1 MSRVIVC
8 ANQKGGVAKT
18 TTTVNLG
25 IGLAK
30 KGMRVLVIDNDP
42 QSSLT
47 VALGFQNPAKL
58 DYTMTTVLNHVIEE
72 EDFDP
77 RECILHHKEG
87 VDLLPSNAT
96 LNSVETALLNV
107 MGGET
112 ILSEYIEMI
121 RDDYDFI
128 IIDCS
133 PNLGMLT
140 FNALAAGDEV
150 IIPVQAAYLPVK
162 GLELLLKTISRVQ
175 RKVNTKLKIRGIL
188 ITMVD
193 YRTNYA
199 KDITEMVEK
208 TYGNDIYMFENV
220 IPHSVRAAEAS
231 ALGVSV
237 YVHDPKGTVAAACDA
252 LTWEVM
258 A

>member
-121 RDDYDFI
+121 RNDYDFI

-162 GLELLLKTISRVQ
+162 GLELLLKTISR
-175 RKVNTKLKIRGIL
+175 
-188 ITMVD
+188 
-193 YRTNYA
+193 
-199 KDITEMVEK
+199 
-208 TYGNDIYMFENV
+208 
-220 IPHSVRAAEAS
+220 IPNFQ
-231 ALGVSV
+231 
-237 YVHDPKGTVAAACDA
+237 
-252 LTWEVM
+252 
-258 A
+258 

>member
-1 MSRVIVC
+1 MSRVIVI

-25 IGLAK
+25 IGLAR
-30 KGMRVLVIDNDP
+30 KGMKVLVIDNDP

-47 VALGFQNPAKL
+47 VALGFHHPERL
-58 DYTMTTVLNHVIEE
+58 EYTMTSVLNKVIDEE
-72 EDFDP
+72 EFDP
-77 RECILHHKEG
+77 RECIIHHKEG

-96 LNSVETALLNV
+96 LNSIESSLLNV
-107 MGGET
+107 VSGEK
-112 ILSEYIEMI
+112 ILGEYLDMI
-121 RDDYDFI
+121 KADYDFI
-128 IIDCS
+128 LIDCS

-150 IIPVQAAYLPVK
+150 IIPVLAEFLPAK
-162 GLELLLKTISRVQ
+162 GLELLLTTIKQIQKRANRELVI
-175 RKVNTKLKIRGIL
+175 KGIL

-193 YRTNYA
+193 ARTNFA
-199 KDITEMVEK
+199 RDVTKLLKDS
-208 TYGNDIYMFENV
+208 YGDRIYIFENM
-220 IPHSVRAAEAS
+220 IPNSVRAAEAS
-231 ALGVSV
+231 ATGSSIFL
-237 YVHDPKGTVAAACDA
+237 HDPKGTVAAAYDA